1 MLGPVF
7 QRTTICKSTKHYVQR
22 LVVRLYY
29 VSPASSITRGRVR
42 IKVVALST

>member
-22 LVVRLYY
+22 LGSVYY